1 MRERPG
7 SYHHGDLATALLDA
21 ATALARAGGPQAV
34 VLREAARSVGVSATA
49 AYRHFANRDD
59 LEAAVKQRALDEL
72 AATMRAALKALTPTG
87 DPVTDAEARLHATGM
102 AYIDF
107 ALSEPGLF
115 RVAFDNRGFAV
126 HAKDDPAEDSA
137 YGILGAALDGLVEV
151 GRMPPERRP
160 LADTAAWATV
170 HGLASLLLDGPLRTL
185 TDTERAAVI
194 ERATAMV
201 LRGI

>member
-1 MRERPG
+1 MPDKQ
-7 SYHHGDLATALLDA
+7 SYHHGDLAAALLDA
-21 ATALARAGGPQAV
+21 ATALAREGGPQAV

-72 AATMRAALKALTPTG
+72 AATMRAALDALEPSD
-87 DPVTDAEARLHATGM
+87 DPVADAEARLHATGR

-115 RVAFDNRGFAV
+115 RVAFDNRSFAI
-126 HAKDDPAEDSA
+126 HAEVDPAGDSA
-137 YGILGAALDGLVEV
+137 YGMLGAALDGLVEV

-160 LADTAAWATV
+160 LAETAAWATV
-170 HGLASLLLDGPLRTL
+170 HGLASLLLDGPLQALGRP
-185 TDTERAAVI
+185 EREAVI
-194 ERATAMV
+194 ARTTDMV